1 VAEAHNAEE
10 MTLEAWAD
18 LDEDEPGELVSGR
31 LEEEE
36 MTSILHELV
45 VAFLFRVLSAWAY
58 ANGGWAFGS
67 ELKLAVS
74 PTRGRKP
81 DISVYL
87 KGARMS
93 GKRAS
98 IARTPPSITI
108 EVLSPRPRD
117 GRRDRVDKRSEY
129 ARFGVKYYWL
139 VDPELQV
146 IEIFELGSDERYT
159 LTLSASAGAH
169 PVPGCEGLTLDLD
182 ALWTEVDRLPDHL
195 ADEPAER

>member
-1 VAEAHNAEE
+1 
-10 MTLEAWAD
+10 MTLEMWAE

-36 MTSILHELV
+36 MTSVLHEAV
-45 VAFLFRVLSAWAY
+45 VAFLIHVLGIWRR
-58 ANGGWAFGS
+58 ANGAWVFGS

-81 DISVYL
+81 DVSVYL
-87 KGARMS
+87 KGSRMP

-98 IARTPPSITI
+98 IARTPPSIAI

-129 ARFGVKYYWL
+129 ARFGVQYFWL

-146 IEIFELGSDERYT
+146 IEIFELGSDGRYT
-159 LTLSASAGAH
+159 VTLSASAGTHA
-169 PVPGCEGLTLDLD
+169 VPGCEGLDLNLD
-182 ALWTEVDRLPDHL
+182 ALWTELESLPDEPE
-195 ADEPAER
+195 DEPGGR

>member
-1 VAEAHNAEE
+1 

-18 LDEDEPGELVSGR
+18 LDEDEPGELVGGH

-36 MTSILHELV
+36 MTSILHEVV
-45 VAFLFRVLSAWAY
+45 VAFLFHVLSTWAR
-58 ANGGWAFGS
+58 AHGGWVFGS

-81 DISVYL
+81 DLSVYL
-87 KGARMS
+87 KGARMP

-98 IARTPPSITI
+98 LARTPPSIAI

-139 VDPELQV
+139 VDPEQQV
-146 IEIFELGSDERYT
+146 AEVFELGSDGRYT
-159 LTLSASAGAH
+159 LTLSASEGTH
-169 PVPGCEGLTLDLD
+169 PVPGCEGLDLNLD
-182 ALWTEVDRLPDHL
+182 ALWAEADSLPDDPEEEQ
-195 ADEPAER
+195 APR